1 MRKLRVPKTDLLR
14 NENSLG
20 RSDVD
25 NAKKINMIK
34 NMKLYLASGNEHK
47 RIEMQQI
54 LPEFEILIP
63 KDEGIEFEPEETGS
77 TFYENSMIKAKAL
90 WDIVKAPV
98 IADDSGICVDALGG
112 APGIYTSRYAGPEFM
127 KGRPDGKKIPQ
138 DEQNRLP
145 IEQLNATKSDNR
157 SCHYTCSIVLML
169 NPDRFFV
176 AQETFEGKLI
186 DSIEKQAGTGGFGY
200 DPIVFLPEYGKTV
213 AEISAD
219 EKNRISHR
227 GKAVKII
234 KTILSAV
241 FEKK

>member
-138 DEQNRLP
+138 DEQNRLL